1 MTMNLDEFKTTLA
14 GCSSELLAAYIG
26 ACQEELDTRKLKET
40 EKIRETL
47 QHLDKAQLKTL
58 FLDLGFDLGG
68 ESAAASFSV
77 AVAEKKTRTKRSMIP
92 HGYKH
97 YGTDNTS
104 YYVAPFFHPELK
116 KIAKTAKASW
126 LDNLSSEER
135 LEQFGT
141 LSLLNAGKITLADLL
156 DADQDAVQIMIG
168 ETMRLV
174 TREMLAAG

>member
-1 MTMNLDEFKTTLA
+1 MTMNLDEFKTTLT
-14 GCSSELLAAYIG
+14 GCSSELLAAYID

-47 QHLDKAQLKTL
+47 KHLDKAQLKTL

-68 ESAAASFSV
+68 EPAVSAAV
-77 AVAEKKTRTKRSMIP
+77 AVADRKTRTKRSMTP

-97 YGTDNTS
+97 YEVDNTS

-116 KIAKTAKASW
+116 KISKSAKASW
-126 LDNLSSEER
+126 LENLSSEER

-141 LSLLNAGKITLADLL
+141 LALLHAGKITLADLV